1 MKEIGSD
8 TLYFML
14 AETLRNVPLFNRS
27 TSLLNSEITITEER
41 CNSPEMGGMVCWDED
56 ERDYEIFIN
65 TPACKDF
72 KEAYTTIAHELI
84 HILVHIYH
92 YGDNGPYAEHEA
104 IFKFYAEQ
112 VRPWMGNLE
121 IL

>member
-14 AETLRNVPLFNRS
+14 AETLRNVPLFNES
-27 TSLLNSEITITEER
+27 ADLLNSELEITEER
-41 CNSPEMGGMVCWDED
+41 CNSSDMGGMVCWDED

-65 TPACKDF
+65 TPACKNF
-72 KEAYTTIAHELI
+72 EEVYTTIAHELI
-84 HILVHIYH
+84 HVLVHLRFN
-92 YGDNGPYAEHEA
+92 GDKGPYQEHA
-104 IFKFYAEQ
+104 IEFRYYARQ
-112 VRPWMGNLE
+112 VSPWMDNME